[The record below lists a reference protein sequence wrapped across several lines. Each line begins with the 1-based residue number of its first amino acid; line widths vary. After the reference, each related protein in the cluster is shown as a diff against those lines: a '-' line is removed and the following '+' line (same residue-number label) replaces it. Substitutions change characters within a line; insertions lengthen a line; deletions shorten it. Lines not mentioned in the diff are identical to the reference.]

1 MDGVE
6 VLNSW
11 KGVLNVIYRYGGLL
25 KDFYKWVFIIVI
37 YCEMFVLINFK
48 CNSIFFYFRSVW
60 IRILIKNEKRII
72 YNVFGVI

>member
-25 KDFYKWVFIIVI
+25 KDFYKWVFINC
-37 YCEMFVLINFK
+37 YLL
-48 CNSIFFYFRSVW
+48 W
-60 IRILIKNEKRII
+60 
-72 YNVFGVI
+72 NVCLN